1 MTASAAHCA
10 DSFQL
15 ELEGVSR
22 ASFVTAR
29 GLGGSRRAFM
39 YREGGAAAPRQ
50 FRGSFEFSNL
60 ILERGVT
67 RDSSLFDWFRS
78 GEPRSGA
85 IVLLGGDGR
94 ELVRWTFARGWPCA
108 WEGPGLDAAASTLAI
123 ERIEIRHEGIEWAS
137 R

>member
-1 MTASAAHCA
+1 
-10 DSFQL
+10 
-15 ELEGVSR
+15 V
-22 ASFVTAR
+22 
-29 GLGGSRRAFM
+29 

-94 ELVRWTFARGWPCA
+94 ELVRWTFAAGMALRLGRPRSRRRGVR
-108 WEGPGLDAAASTLAI
+108 LAI